1 MDIRSASKPAAA
13 GTPGEQDSGSARR
26 AAVRSPRL
34 ERGPAVKRVLL
45 AAVAC
50 TAALLACASVVSGAS
65 GSRRAAPAKANVA
78 IKEKASTKQNSD
90 NTHSGQFSL
99 ELNAVIQDSG
109 TSSISPTVGA
119 VQTVGGQAQYPV
131 TGYNDLKTKK
141 GTLNFSF
148 VGISILVNGKFYN
161 EYGSWKVRSGTG
173 MYKGW
178 KGGGRWAD
186 VGTPSADNIEWDGV
200 ITHP

>member
-1 MDIRSASKPAAA
+1 
-13 GTPGEQDSGSARR
+13 
-26 AAVRSPRL
+26 
-34 ERGPAVKRVLL
+34 
-45 AAVAC
+45 
-50 TAALLACASVVSGAS
+50 
-65 GSRRAAPAKANVA
+65 
-78 IKEKASTKQNSD
+78 
-90 NTHSGQFSL
+90 
-99 ELNAVIQDSG
+99 
-109 TSSISPTVGA
+109 

-200 ITHP
+200 VTHP